1 MSGSI
6 EFVTALRY
14 GMCSLSLSLS
24 QFPTS
29 LAVGCVCLALFLFL
43 SGACWI
49 GLSLSLILSLSL
61 SLSLQL
67 PAVLFIVSWECG
79 CVCGCDPELVWSIRG
94 VLSFLFDTRVRK
106 KRDLHSIESSSEHSA
121 FVTILYLSRFLHW
134 FAKINSLI
142 LGLIDLLDQI

>member
-1 MSGSI
+1 MQ
-6 EFVTALRY
+6 FVTTLRY
-14 GMCSLSLSLS
+14 GMRSLSLS
-24 QFPTS
+24 QSQLPLS
-29 LAVGCVCLALFLFL
+29 LAVNCVCLSLFLCL

-49 GLSLSLILSLSL
+49 GLSFSLILSLSL

-67 PAVLFIVSWECG
+67 LAVLFIAYWECG

-106 KRDLHSIESSSEHSA
+106 KRDLHSTESSSEPSA
-121 FVTILYLSRFLHW
+121 FVTIMYLSQFLHW
-134 FAKINSLI
+134 FAKIISLV